1 MKREKSIVKKIA
13 ISSVTVTVLSII
25 ILTVAVFFMVFKE
38 NQDNFIGNANK
49 YNKNLEQTLTSY
61 FNSIELNLDGIM
73 KSKNASELSNNSIT
87 TYVDKI
93 GEGGIVKMTPDQNG
107 EFEADLY
114 NYFKSIA
121 ESNPMIK
128 TMSFA
133 SQKDGGYVQYPAED
147 RKNNYDPRERGWYK
161 DALNGDGIKYNI
173 FSTTNGNLAVAAVK
187 QLKVNGE
194 VIGVFNIGLS
204 LDTIVNTTE
213 NYKTGDLGR
222 ILVVDSNNVIIAD
235 SDKKYTSKKIE
246 DIELK
251 DEYKDKL
258 LKENIILDYKGNKYQ
273 TVIDNFNKNNLNLTI
288 VSMVSKSEMLG
299 CAKKTVSIIS
309 IITILI
315 IIILI
320 FIWIKLSKNISN
332 IMNKIIKLLGNIGNG
347 NLNIEIEKELLDRE
361 DEIGMICNSISKT
374 KDSIK
379 GVIEQLNESVE
390 KVEDGIIKL
399 NDVSSTVNNS
409 SSRVLLSVQNVAE
422 GSSTQASSLMDINN
436 VLNDFNEKIKNIV
449 LNIDNLNISA
459 KDVKSDNIDNKI
471 IMDGIVSSSDE
482 VSSKVKEFNNKIG
495 TLGKSITK
503 IGEIIGV
510 INGMSEQTNL
520 LALNASIEA
529 ARAGEAGKGFAV
541 VADEVKNLAEQSR
554 QAAKEIEDIINE
566 NIKLMDTISIES
578 NGVNKT
584 IEKQVIEMKKGVN
597 IFSKVNQSLDII
609 IPQIELID
617 TDINHIQIKSGK
629 IFEKVE
635 EISSVSEEVSAS
647 SQEIVSLASEL
658 ENVTGDIYSLSNNL
672 NEVSHEVTEGL
683 QKFDI

>member
-13 ISSVTVTVLSII
+13 ISSVTVTVISIM
-25 ILTVAVFFMVFKE
+25 ILAVAVFFMVVKD
-38 NQDNFIGNANK
+38 NHDNFIGNANK
-49 YNKNLEQTLTSY
+49 YNENLEQTLTSY
-61 FNSIELNLDGIM
+61 FDAIELNLDGIM
-73 KSKNASELSNNSIT
+73 KSKNASELNNNSIT

-114 NYFKSIA
+114 NYFKSIT

-133 SQKDGGYVQYPAED
+133 SQKDGGYVQYPAEN

-187 QLKVNGE
+187 QFKVNGE

-204 LDTIVNTTE
+204 LDTIVNTTG

-222 ILVVDSNNVIIAD
+222 ILVVDSNKVIIAD
-235 SDKKYTSKKIE
+235 SDKEYTSKKIE
-246 DIELK
+246 DVELK

-258 LKENIILDYKGNKYQ
+258 LNENIILNYKGNKYQ
-273 TVIDNFNKNNLNLTI
+273 TVIDNFNKDNLNLTI
-288 VSMVSKSEMLG
+288 VSMISKSEMLG
-299 CAKKTVSIIS
+299 CAKNTVSIIS

-320 FIWIKLSKNISN
+320 FIWIKLGKKIST
-332 IMNKIIKLLGNIGNG
+332 IMNKIIKLLGNIGDG
-347 NLNIEIEKELLDRE
+347 NLNIEIETELLDRK
-361 DEIGMICNSISKT
+361 DEVGIIYNSISKT
-374 KDSIK
+374 KDSI
-379 GVIEQLNESVE
+379 GGMIEQLNESVE
-390 KVEDGIIKL
+390 KVEGGIIKL

-436 VLNDFNEKIKNIV
+436 VLNDFNEKIKKIV
-449 LNIDNLNISA
+449 TNIDNLNSSA
-459 KDVKSDNIDNKI
+459 KEVKSANIENKI
-471 IMDGIVSSSDE
+471 IMDGIVSSSDD

-495 TLGKSITK
+495 TLGNSITK

-510 INGMSEQTNL
+510 INGMSQQTNL

-566 NIKLMDTISIES
+566 NIKLMDTISTES

-597 IFSKVNQSLDII
+597 IFSKVNESLEIV

-617 TDINHIQIKSGK
+617 NDINQIQMKSGK

-635 EISSVSEEVSAS
+635 EVSSVSEEVSAS

-658 ENVTGDIYSLSNNL
+658 ENVTGDIYNLSNNL
-672 NEVSHEVTEGL
+672 NEVSHEVTAGL
-683 QKFDI
+683 QRFDI